1 MAGAPAKTKTWLAT
15 FKLEIVTPEAKTFSE
30 DVDMVTLTGSEGEMG
45 ILPQHM
51 PLMTQLVA
59 GEIIAKKG
67 AETIF
72 LAVGDGFV
80 QVTGDKVSILTDM
93 AIRAE
98 NIDEA
103 AAEQARK
110 NAEARL
116 AEKFTDEE
124 AAQFRAA
131 LAHATTQLKIKR
143 SEEIILVK

>member
-1 MAGAPAKTKTWLAT
+1 MAGTI
-15 FKLEIVTPEAKTFSE
+15 KLEIVTPEAKTFSE
-30 DVDMVTLTGSEGEMG
+30 DVDMVTLNGSDGQMG

-59 GEIIAKKG
+59 GEIVVRKG
-67 AETIF
+67 ADTIF

-80 QVTGDKVSILTDM
+80 QVTGDRVAILTDM

-116 AEKFTDEE
+116 AQKITEEE
-124 AAQFRAA
+124 AASVGAA
-131 LAHATTQLKIKR
+131 LAHSMAQLKVKR
-143 SEEIILVK
+143 LRRP